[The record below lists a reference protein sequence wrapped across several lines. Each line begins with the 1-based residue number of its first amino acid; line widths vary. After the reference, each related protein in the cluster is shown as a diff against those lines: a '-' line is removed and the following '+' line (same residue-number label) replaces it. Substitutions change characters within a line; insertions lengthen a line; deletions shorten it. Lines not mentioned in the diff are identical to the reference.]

1 MGGRGDTGRP
11 SVVASAVLGLLHAL
25 HTDEIVQS
33 LWRDFLQRLH
43 VSLHL
48 FQVPFELGPAVL
60 EPGDNL
66 RVRQAQLLR
75 DLVAIGR
82 RQILLVQKP
91 LLQLV
96 NLVVG
101 EGRPRLSPLL

>member
-1 MGGRGDTGRP
+1 MRGRGDTGRP
-11 SVVASAVLGLLHAL
+11 CVVASAVLGLIHAL
-25 HTDEIVQS
+25 HTDEIVQG

-48 FQVPFELGPAVL
+48 FQVTFKLGPAVL
-60 EPGDNL
+60 EPGDDL
-66 RVRQAQLLR
+66 RVRQSQLLR

-82 RQILLVQKP
+82 REILLVQKP